1 MIARLTGELA
11 ESSCTACVVDAGGV
25 GYDVSIPLST
35 FDKLPHLGERVR
47 LYIHTQVREDAITLF
62 GFATQEERELF
73 QLLIGVNGVGPKAAV
88 SLLSSISLPKLILA
102 ITAGDAKAL
111 KAPNVGPKTAQRI
124 VLELRDKLSGAAVQ
138 AGMDPAAAGGLLE
151 EHSPVGEAVSALVAL
166 GYTQSEAASAISG
179 LEEGLPVEELVKAG
193 LKRLMRR

>member
-1 MIARLTGELA
+1 MIYCLNGRLLEKDA
-11 ESSCTACVVDAGGV
+11 VSAVVDCGGV
-25 GYDVSIPLST
+25 GYRCLVSAATLQQ
-35 FDKLPHLGERVR
+35 LPAAGSPVT
-47 LYIHTQVREDAITLF
+47 LYTWLQVREDGVELF
-62 GFATQEERELF
+62 GFAQKEEREMF

-88 SLLSSISLPKLILA
+88 SLLSSISLPKLVLA

-124 VLELRDKLSGAAVQ
+124 VLELRDKLSGAPVQ